1 MKKSILILLCL
12 LLFNISKLLAGTWV
26 VGVNQVNDLLSKI
39 EQGTGNIPPA
49 IPTTTNKSDWELIDG
64 ITLTSEDI
72 ITTYLDHSNTNNHWR
87 GFYALNFANKGYKQK
102 SGTAIK
108 LIQPSL
114 SAADYTQIPTSFSSL
129 SDYWDRNDLSW
140 LEIINLTGN
149 DFTNIE
155 IDGHNI
161 MPLKTFSIADNA
173 HLENLAI
180 KNCTNLTNVDITG
193 CNLTFSAISNLQN
206 SMNLSNTATFLY
218 ENQGKISSYFNA
230 VDLTELLE
238 KNGNGTRIK
247 SWSIQ
252 PIKNE
257 GNIYTFD
264 SSHVGEVVR
273 VYLENSNF
281 PNMVISYDINLTN
294 TIQSTITTNATFCK
308 VKVENLT
315 TGNSSIFSIG
325 DEALITVYPY
335 SCSILE
341 SFTIDGVS
349 VSLDSKNQYQFTVN
363 KSNYQISSIFK
374 RDDTPMGQTSNYLR
388 NGSFEYGL
396 NLDWEYNIGEGTS
409 AEFMLERGS
418 NVIDGNVALRVDI
431 NSLKTPNSVYAKTHV
446 TVGCDSLYLLHF
458 WAKGPEESKLYV
470 QIDGAEQ
477 NGIQYELHEGNTAF
491 YYPFKLD
498 RTKAGEALTITFYF
512 QDDFTKVKVSN
523 PCSVTTSRGAT
534 YFLDG
539 LELVDQFNNLS
550 YDVYNTYVWNYNH
563 RPNKEGKMWVAGD
576 NSVSYDLPDG
586 RKMWF
591 FNDSFYGVMH
601 PESNRLVDVGQFVR
615 NAVVVQNTDGSLV
628 TYPVTNQGGQ
638 WAYFRVPDDAVIY
651 NTDGSVKNIFWVGD
665 AIMEDNQIKIYLIE
679 VYGEGRSYIGK
690 FTYPGLE
697 FLGVEKQENFCRAYE
712 TFFVEDNKI
721 YLYKTE
727 NEGNWGRYMHVARAD
742 LGDLSGKKGSWEFWN
757 GTEWS
762 KDSTQTARIYDM
774 MSDGIIRLENGNYAH
789 VSMPLMS
796 PEVYVSFAP
805 APQGPWTNKKLVA
818 VGDKSANYWYY
829 MPNFNGKLPNGKYA
843 ISFSANYNYC
853 LFFCKEC
860 ETSSFVDKY
869 WYRPRFIQV
878 DLLAMSPYTKNPK
891 DCAGVENG
899 SAFYDTCGHCVGGT
913 TGIEPCLSGVAK
925 IYTHANYSGTGI
937 GLNAGEY
944 TANHLLSLGFETN
957 ALSSFNLNSG
967 YAIELYSED
976 NFQGE
981 MKEFENSVIDLS
993 EKSFDNQTKSLIIRR
1008 KGIENI
1014 SGVYAIQNKQS
1025 QLYLDVEGSS
1035 TANNALIIQSSY
1047 NNNDSQKFRLN
1058 HLGKGVY
1065 TVENIGSEKYLNIVH
1080 QSKEPK
1086 SFVEQW
1092 DGKEYDIILNGGEI
1106 TSQYSD
1112 SPTGLDVTKLIDRN
1126 TATKYI
1132 TFHNKAWIQF
1142 KSSGTYILGRYCLTS
1157 ANDAPARDPSSWT
1170 ISGSNDGINWT
1181 EIDSQSGIIFDKRFE
1196 EKSFNVNS
1204 DASYSYFKIEITCN
1218 SGSVLQFAEL
1228 KLFGK
1233 TNVPEGDYSDSQKF
1247 IVQDAGNDFVKL
1259 INKNSDLMLEIVD
1272 GFTNEGENVWQNTD
1286 FGQLGGLWK
1295 LIDPNSLSNG
1305 VETVVNNKNILIYP
1319 NPVSDY
1325 ISIESTASEII
1336 NKVLVTDLSG
1346 RIIQNKTYN
1355 DKKLVISLSDLRKGL
1370 YLLKIITDK
1379 NSYGHIIIKN

>member
-1 MKKSILILLCL
+1 MKKSSLILLCFL
-12 LLFNISKLLAGTWV
+12 VLNISNLLAGTWV
-26 VGVNQVNDLLSKI
+26 VGVNQINDLLSKV
-39 EQGTGNIPPA
+39 EQGTGNIPPT
-49 IPTTTNKSDWELIDG
+49 IPTTTNKSDWEFVDG
-64 ITLTSEDI
+64 ITLTSEDV

-87 GFYALNFANKGYKQK
+87 GFYAVNFANKGYRQK
-102 SGTAIK
+102 DGTVIQ

-114 SAADYTQIPTSFSSL
+114 SAADYTEIPTGFSSL

-140 LEIINLTGN
+140 LEIIDFSGN
-149 DFTNIE
+149 DLKNIT

-161 MPLKTFSIADNA
+161 MPLKTFSVADNA
-173 HLENLAI
+173 HLESLTI
-180 KNCTNLTNVDITG
+180 KDCPSLSNVNITG
-193 CNLTFSAISNLQN
+193 CNLTFTAISNLRN
-206 SMNLSNTATFLY
+206 SMNLSNSATFLY
-218 ENQGKISSYFNA
+218 ENQGKISSYFDA
-230 VDLTELLE
+230 VDLSELIV
-238 KNGNGTRIK
+238 KNGNGTSVK
-247 SWSIQ
+247 SWSTA
-252 PIKNE
+252 PTKNE
-257 GNIYTFD
+257 GNVYSFLP
-264 SSHVGEVVR
+264 SQSGQVVR
-273 VYLENSNF
+273 VYLENTNF
-281 PNMVISYDINLTN
+281 PDLVLSYDINLTN
-294 TIQSTITTNATFCK
+294 AIQSTINTNASFCK
-308 VKVENLT
+308 IKVENLT
-315 TGNSSIFSIG
+315 TGNNNIFSIG
-325 DEALITVYPY
+325 DEVLITVYPY
-335 SCSILE
+335 SCSVFE
-341 SFTIDGVS
+341 SFTVDGEPVT
-349 VSLDSKNQYQFTVN
+349 LDSKNQYHFIVS
-363 KSNYQISSIFK
+363 KYSYQISSIFK
-374 RDDTPMGQTSNYLR
+374 KDDTPMGQTSNYLL

-396 NLDWEYNIGEGTS
+396 NLDWEYNVGEGNS
-409 AEFMLERGS
+409 AQFALERGS
-418 NVIDGNVALRVDI
+418 NAIVGDVALRVNV
-431 NSLKTPNSVYAKTHV
+431 NSIKTPNSVYARTRV

-458 WAKGPEESKLYV
+458 WARGPEEGKLYV

-477 NGIQYELHEGNTAF
+477 SGIQYELREGTTAY

-512 QDDFTKVKVSN
+512 QDDFTKVKVAN
-523 PCSVTTSRGAT
+523 PCSVTTNRGAT
-534 YFLDG
+534 YYLDG
-539 LELVDQFNNLS
+539 LELVDQYNNLT
-550 YDVYNTYVWNYNH
+550 YDVYSTYVWNYNH
-563 RPNKEGKMWVAGD
+563 KPNKEGKMWIAGD

-615 NAVVVQNTDGSLV
+615 NAVVVQNTDGSLI
-628 TYPVTNQGGQ
+628 TFPVTNQGGQ
-638 WAYFRVPDDAVIY
+638 WTYFRVPDDAVIY

-690 FTYPGLE
+690 FSYPGLE
-697 FLGVEKQENFCRAYE
+697 FLGVEKQENFCRTYE

-742 LGDLSGKKGSWEFWN
+742 LGDLSGKKGTWEFWN
-757 GTEWS
+757 GTDWS

-774 MSDGIIRLENGNYAH
+774 MSDGIIRLETGNYAH

-829 MPNFNGKLPNGKYA
+829 MPNFNGKLPNGKYE
-843 ISFSANYNYC
+843 ITFSANYNYC
-853 LFFCKEC
+853 LFFCNDC
-860 ETSSFVDKY
+860 EKSAFVDKY
-869 WYRPRFIQV
+869 WYRPRSIQV
-878 DLLAMSPYTKNPK
+878 DLLSLSPYTKNPK

-899 SAFYDTCGHCVGGT
+899 SAFFDTCGHCAGGT

-944 TANHLLSLGFETN
+944 TTNNLLSLGFETN
-957 ALSSFNLNSG
+957 ALSSFSLNSG
-967 YAIELYSED
+967 YVIELYSED

-1025 QLYLDVEGSS
+1025 QLYLDVEGNS

-1106 TSQYSD
+1106 SSQYSD

-1142 KSSGTYILGRYCLTS
+1142 KSSGSYILGRYCLTS
-1157 ANDAPARDPSSWT
+1157 ANDVPARDPSSWT

-1181 EIDSQSGIIFDKRFE
+1181 EIDSQSGITFDKRFE

-1204 DASYSYFKIEITCN
+1204 DASYSYFRIEITCN

-1233 TNVPEGDYSDSQKF
+1233 TNVPEGDYSNSQKF

-1272 GFTNEGENVWQNTD
+1272 GFTNEGEKVWQNAD

-1295 LIDPNSLSNG
+1295 LIDPSSLSNG

-1336 NKVLVTDLSG
+1336 NRVLVTDLSG
-1346 RIIQNKTYN
+1346 RIIQNKTFN
-1355 DKKLVISLSDLRKGL
+1355 DKKIVISLSNLRKGL
-1370 YLLKIITDK
+1370 YLLKINTDK
-1379 NSYGHIIIKN
+1379 NSYGHVIIKN